1 MKQRGRLSADAL
13 AITSKVFDRVERL
26 RPPPELTDEE
36 VEIWAGVVNSQPADW
51 LSPGAAPL
59 LAQYCRHVV
68 QAKRVAALIE
78 QATSDVELG
87 VKDYERLLKMQQ
99 RESVVVAHL
108 ATKMRLS
115 QQATTNHRGNKRP
128 TVTRKPWES

>member
-1 MKQRGRLSADAL
+1 VQRGRVSAAAL
-13 AITSKVFDRVERL
+13 EIVPKVFDRVERL
-26 RPPPELTDEE
+26 RPPAELTDEE
-36 VEIWAGVVNSQPADW
+36 TEVWAGVVNTQPADW

-78 QATSDVELG
+78 QATSAPDLG
-87 VKDYERLLKMQQ
+87 VKDYERLLRMQQ
-99 RESVVVAHL
+99 RESVIVALL

-115 QQATTNHRGNKRP
+115 QQSTTNHRGNKRP